1 MQSGLDTQ
9 HIKTHG
15 RESMKKVGKPIIGET
30 VRGRLQALLLA
41 SSAMTMVATPALAQ
55 EAPDQEAPD
64 QQTPDNVDENAIIVS
79 GIRSSLA
86 TALNEKRQSDNLVE
100 VIQAED
106 IGKLPDQNL
115 AEVLENVTGVQI
127 TRQAGVGNA
136 VQIRGTDANRT
147 EINGVST
154 VGSGAGRSGI
164 SFEDLPASLIS
175 SVEVIKV
182 PTAQTIEGSV
192 GGTINLRT
200 IRPLSLTKPLIAA
213 RLQMENS
220 DLAKSTLPR
229 ISGTVGNSWNTGIG
243 EFGIVLSGSYAR
255 QDVAQF
261 APRADRDNLRPASSA
276 PSRPGSNANQAFD
289 YLQIQFLN
297 QETNNYEYETYNG
310 TAALEWKPTD
320 NLKLYFDAT
329 LNNQQRSQN
338 SNRVQLSGTSNAV
351 DTAFH
356 TDFETIDLGTLNG
369 PNGPIDLGTVQ
380 STVAG
385 TIGVN
390 GVSGQTLDPNLRT
403 SSDTGSRVTK
413 SRVFDLGTEWEGEKL
428 KVRAEVALSTSK
440 TNNPNFST
448 TLDFINPNS
457 PQPVFGRGTLDNG
470 TPLAFDLRN
479 GTLQFGIDQASPFA
493 PTTADLLNPA
503 NYQLNQV
510 AQGANTADNKEKAAR
525 IDFTYDTTD
534 LNSFVTSVDFG
545 YRWNE
550 TTAVNNVFSDNISL
564 TNNSTNVNNNRFN
577 RPEGNL
583 FSDILIAAPNNFNSA
598 DGRTLFF
605 PDFLIID
612 GGQAFRDPT
621 AILAALNA
629 AIAASNA
636 ANPQF
641 PAVPQLSGPTESAAG
656 FFSVK
661 EKTHAAYF
669 QLNMEGD
676 IFGMTARGNV
686 GLRWLRTTLDSTGN
700 NVANGAV
707 TGTSTQT
714 SKYSFLLPRVSMV
727 LEPAQ
732 DVLLRFGV
740 ARDIRR
746 PNFDALST
754 SRSFSTS
761 AEAIVEGGNPN
772 LVPEA
777 VWSFDAS
784 GEYYFAPA
792 SLISAGVFHK
802 IRTNLFSPI
811 VDYPTPIGFINGNPQ
826 YSIDP
831 ACPGGGVYNPLAN
844 RNINSQTPGNGICAP
859 LGSTFN
865 VGGTTTQTG
874 IEIAFQHN
882 LSAYED
888 ALGFASGFGFIGNF
902 TYQKA
907 GGSADTYYTGLTT
920 RNIDTGLGF
929 PAGSLQSKV
938 TLTNLSKF
946 AYNTTL
952 FYDKY
957 GLNARLRYTWRSSYI
972 TDDQFRWNLPL
983 VAHARGQLNA
993 SINYDITRNINVGIE
1008 GINLLRADQK
1018 LYCVNDNA
1026 VLCFQGLTDRRI
1038 IAGVSLKF

>member
-1 MQSGLDTQ
+1 
-9 HIKTHG
+9 
-15 RESMKKVGKPIIGET
+15 MKDVKVAVGAATASRKFSA
-30 VRGRLQALLLA
+30 VLLA
-41 SSAMTMVATPALAQ
+41 GTAMTMAANPAWAQ
-55 EAPDQEAPD
+55 AANETEAA
-64 QQTPDNVDENAIIVS
+64 DEGGNEIIVS
-79 GIRSSLA
+79 GIRSSLQS
-86 TALNEKRQSDNLVE
+86 ALVEKRQADNLVE
-100 VIQAED
+100 VIQAEE

-115 AEVLENVTGVQI
+115 AEVLENVTGIQI

-154 VGSGAGRSGI
+154 VGSGSGRSGI
-164 SFEDLPASLIS
+164 SFEDLPASLIA

-182 PTAQTIEGSV
+182 PEAKTIEGSV

-200 IRPLSLTKPLIAA
+200 IRPLSLREPLIAG
-213 RLQMENS
+213 RIQMENS
-220 DLAKSTLPR
+220 DLADSTLPR
-229 ISGTVGNSWNTGIG
+229 ISATVGNSWDTGIG

-261 APRADRDNLRPASSA
+261 APRVDRDNLRLASTA
-276 PSRPGSNANQAFD
+276 ANLPGSNANQPFD
-289 YLQIQFLN
+289 FLQIQFLN
-297 QETNNYEYETYNG
+297 QETNNFEYETYNG

-320 NLKLYFDAT
+320 NLRLYFDAT
-329 LNNQQRSQN
+329 LNNQQRSQE
-338 SNRVQLSGTSNAV
+338 SNRVQLSGVSNAV
-351 DTAFH
+351 NTAFH

-369 PNGPIDLGTVQ
+369 PNGPISLGTVET
-380 STVAG
+380 TVAG
-385 TIGVN
+385 TIGIS

-413 SRVFDLGTEWEGEKL
+413 SRVFDFGTEWEGEKL
-428 KVRAEVALSTSK
+428 TIRAEVALSTSK
-440 TNNPNFST
+440 TTNPNFST

-457 PQPVFGRGTLDNG
+457 PQPVFRSGSLDNG
-470 TPLAFDLRN
+470 TPLQFDLRN
-479 GTLQFGIDQASPFA
+479 NTLQFGIDQASPFA
-493 PTTADLLNPA
+493 PSTADLLNPA

-510 AQGANTADNKEKAAR
+510 AQGANSADNKEKAAR
-525 IDFTYDTTD
+525 LDFTYDTSD
-534 LNSFVTSVDFG
+534 LNSIIPSVDFG

-550 TTAVNNVFSDNISL
+550 TTAINNVFQNNTSL
-564 TNNSTNVNNNRFN
+564 TNNGGTASNRFN

-583 FSDILIAAPNNFNSA
+583 FSDILIAAPSNFNSA

-612 GGQAFRDPT
+612 GGLAFQDPT
-621 AILAALNA
+621 AVLAALNA
-629 AIAASNA
+629 AITASNA

-641 PAVPQLSGPTESAAG
+641 PAVPLLAGPTESAAG
-656 FFSVK
+656 FFNVK

-669 QLNMEGD
+669 QMNIDTILG
-676 IFGMTARGNV
+676 GMPTRGNL
-686 GLRWLRTTLDSTGN
+686 GLRWLNTKLVSTGN
-700 NVANGAV
+700 NVANGV
-707 TGTSTQT
+707 STGTSTQT
-714 SKYSFLLPRVSMV
+714 SQYNFLLPRFSLV
-727 LEPAQ
+727 LEPAD
-732 DVLLRFGV
+732 DVLIRTGI

-746 PNFDALST
+746 PNFDSLST

-761 AEAIVEGGNPN
+761 AEAVVEGGNPN

-777 VWSFDAS
+777 VWSFDLS

-792 SLISAGVFHK
+792 SLISVGVFHK

-811 VDYPTPIGFINGNPQ
+811 IDFPTPINFVNGNPQ
-826 YSIDP
+826 FSIDP

-865 VGGTTTQTG
+865 VPGTTTQTG
-874 IEIAFQHN
+874 VEIAFQHD
-882 LSAYED
+882 LSAYEST
-888 ALGFASGFGFIGNF
+888 LGFASGFGFIGNF
-902 TYQKA
+902 TYQKV
-907 GGSADTYYTGLTT
+907 GGSAETFFTGLTT
-920 RNIDTGLGF
+920 RNIDTRLGF

-957 GLNARLRYTWRSSYI
+957 GLNARLRYTWRSSFI

-993 SINYDITRNINVGIE
+993 SINYDITDNINIGVE
-1008 GINLLRADQK
+1008 GINLLRGDQR

-1038 IAGVSLKF
+1038 TGGVSFKF

>member
-1 MQSGLDTQ
+1 MKPMGTVAQSAQ
-9 HIKTHG
+9 THKA
-15 RESMKKVGKPIIGET
+15 ESKRFLT
-30 VRGRLQALLLA
+30 ALLTCT
-41 SSAMTMVATPALAQ
+41 AMTMVAPPAWAQ
-55 EAPDQEAPD
+55 DSEEPEANTVSEEA
-64 QQTPDNVDENAIIVS
+64 QTDENVIIVT
-79 GIRSSLA
+79 GIRSSLQS
-86 TALNEKRQSDNLVE
+86 ALTEKRESNNIVE

-164 SFEDLPASLIS
+164 SFEDLPAALIS

-182 PTAQTIEGSV
+182 PQAKTIEGSV

-200 IRPLSLTKPLIAA
+200 IRPLELTEPLIAA
-213 RLQMENS
+213 RVQMENS

-229 ISGTVGNSWNTGIG
+229 ISTTIGNAWDTGIG
-243 EFGIVLSGSYAR
+243 EIGIVLSGSYAR

-261 APRADRDNLRPASSA
+261 APRADRDNLRLASSA
-276 PSRPGSNANQAFD
+276 PNRPGSNANQAFD

-297 QETNNYEYETYNG
+297 QETNNFEYETYNG

-320 NLKLYFDAT
+320 NLKFYFDAT
-329 LNNQQRSQN
+329 LNNQQRSQD

-356 TDFETIDLGTLNG
+356 TDFETINLGKLNG
-369 PNGPIDLGTVQ
+369 PNGPIDLGSVQ

-385 TIGVN
+385 TIGVS
-390 GVSGQTLDPNLRT
+390 GLSGQTLDPNLRT

-413 SRVFDLGTEWEGEKL
+413 SRVFDLGGEWEGEKL
-428 KVRAEVALSTSK
+428 SVRAEVALSTSK
-440 TNNPNFST
+440 TTNPNFST

-457 PQPVFGRGTLDNG
+457 PQPIFGRGTLDNG
-470 TPLAFDLRN
+470 TPLQFDLRN

-493 PTTADLLNPA
+493 PSTADLLNPA

-510 AQGANTADNKEKAAR
+510 AQGANSADNEEKAAR
-525 IDFTYDTTD
+525 IDFTYDTID
-534 LNSFVTSVDFG
+534 LNPFVTSVDFG

-550 TTAVNNVFSDNISL
+550 TTAINNVFSNNISL
-564 TNNSTNVNNNRFN
+564 TNNTTNVNNNRFN

-583 FSDILIAAPNNFNSA
+583 FSDILVAAPSNFNAA

-612 GGQAFRDPT
+612 GGLAFRDP
-621 AILAALNA
+621 AAVLAALNA
-629 AIAASNA
+629 AITASNA

-641 PAVPQLSGPTESAAG
+641 PAVPLLAGPTESASG

-669 QLNMEGD
+669 QMNMEGD
-676 IFGMTARGNV
+676 IFGMNARGNI
-686 GLRWLRTTLDSTGN
+686 GLRWLNTKLASTGN
-700 NVANGAV
+700 NVVNGV
-707 TGTSTQT
+707 STGTSTQT
-714 SKYSFLLPRVSMV
+714 SKYNFLLPRVSMV
-727 LEPAQ
+727 LEPAR
-732 DVLLRFGV
+732 DVLLRFGL

-792 SLISAGVFHK
+792 SLVSVGIFHK
-802 IRTNLFSPI
+802 IRENLFSPI
-811 VDYPTPIGFINGNPQ
+811 VDFPIPIGFVNGNPQ

-831 ACPGGGVYNPLAN
+831 ACPGGGVFNPLAN

-865 VGGTTTQTG
+865 VPGTTTQTG

-882 LSAYED
+882 LSAYEST
-888 ALGFASGFGFIGNF
+888 LGFASGFGFIGNF

-907 GGSADTYYTGLTT
+907 GGSAETFYTGLTT

-946 AYNTTL
+946 SYNTTL

-972 TDDQFRWNLPL
+972 TDDQFRWNLPV

-993 SINYDITRNINVGIE
+993 SINYDITENINVGVE

-1018 LYCVNDNA
+1018 LFCVNDNA

-1038 IAGVSLKF
+1038 IAGVSVKF